1 MRLGQELVEK
11 RKRQK
16 ASDPFSQK
24 YEYDKIVVTSETKE
38 IITSRLRY
46 MPKNN
51 SFPFD
56 FLVNE
61 RDAGQGTGDPKRRPW
76 RRAGAD
82 NIMISSLI
90 SLQMQLYPESLVI
103 NSCSN
108 WHKVM
113 ASLFR
118 NGCGLARDFYVESL
132 QTNDNPEFRVRC
144 NFPRLSKRG
153 SQ

>member
-38 IITSRLRY
+38 LIMSRLRY
-46 MPKNN
+46 MPKNS

-61 RDAGQGTGDPKRRPW
+61 QDAGQGTGDPKTRIW
-76 RRAGAD
+76 LTTGAD

-90 SLQMQLYPESLVI
+90 SLQLQLYPESLAY

-108 WHKVM
+108 WHKVI

-118 NGCGLARDFYVESL
+118 NGCGLARDFYLESL
-132 QTNDNPEFRVRC
+132 QNNDNKEFRVRC
-144 NFPRLSKRG
+144 NWR
-153 SQ
+153 

>member
-24 YEYDKIVVTSETKE
+24 YEYDKIIVTSETKE
-38 IITSRLRY
+38 MIMSRLRY
-46 MPKNN
+46 MPKNS

-61 RDAGQGTGDPKRRPW
+61 RDAGQGTGDPKRKPFFTT
-76 RRAGAD
+76 GAD
-82 NIMISSLI
+82 KIMISSLI
-90 SLQMQLYPESLVI
+90 SLQLPLYPESLAY
-103 NSCSN
+103 NRCSN

-118 NGCGLARDFYVESL
+118 NGCGLARDFYVERL
-132 QTNDNPEFRVRC
+132 QTNDNPEFQMRCFFGRVT
-144 NFPRLSKRG
+144 
-153 SQ
+153 

>member
-38 IITSRLRY
+38 LIMSRLRY
-46 MPKNN
+46 MPKNS

-61 RDAGQGTGDPKRRPW
+61 QDAGQGTGDPKTRIW
-76 RRAGAD
+76 LTTGAD

-90 SLQMQLYPESLVI
+90 SLQLQLYPESLAY

-108 WHKVM
+108 WHKVI

-118 NGCGLARDFYVESL
+118 NGCGLARDFYLESL
-132 QTNDNPEFRVRC
+132 QNNDNKEFRVGC
-144 NFPRLSKRG
+144 NWR
-153 SQ
+153 

>member
-38 IITSRLRY
+38 MIMSRLRY
-46 MPKNN
+46 MPKNS

-61 RDAGQGTGDPKRRPW
+61 RDAGQGTGDPKTRIW
-76 RRAGAD
+76 LTTGAD

-90 SLQMQLYPESLVI
+90 SLQLQLYPESLAY

-108 WHKVM
+108 WHKVI

-118 NGCGLARDFYVESL
+118 NGCGLARDFYLESL
-132 QTNDNPEFRVRC
+132 QNNDNKEFRVGC
-144 NFPRLSKRG
+144 NWR
-153 SQ
+153 

>member
-24 YEYDKIVVTSETKE
+24 YEYDKIIVTSETKE
-38 IITSRLRY
+38 MIMSRLRY
-46 MPKNN
+46 MPKNS

-61 RDAGQGTGDPKRRPW
+61 RDAGQGTGDPKTRIW
-76 RRAGAD
+76 LTTGAD

-90 SLQMQLYPESLVI
+90 SLQLQLYPESLAY

-108 WHKVM
+108 WHKVI

-118 NGCGLARDFYVESL
+118 NGCGLARDFYLESL
-132 QTNDNPEFRVRC
+132 QNNDNKEFRVRC
-144 NFPRLSKRG
+144 NWR
-153 SQ
+153 

>member
-24 YEYDKIVVTSETKE
+24 YEYDKIIVTSETKE
-38 IITSRLRY
+38 MITSRLRY
-46 MPKNN
+46 MPKNS

-61 RDAGQGTGDPKRRPW
+61 RDAGQGTGDPKKFSSGEFTP
-76 RRAGAD
+76 D
-82 NIMISSLI
+82 DVMISSLI
-90 SLQMQLYPESLVI
+90 SLQMQLYSESLVI

-108 WHKVM
+108 WHKVI
-113 ASLFR
+113 AALFR
-118 NGCGLARDFYVESL
+118 NGCGLARDFYVERL

-144 NFPRLSKRG
+144 NFPSRI
-153 SQ
+153 

>member
-38 IITSRLRY
+38 MIMSRLRY
-46 MPKNN
+46 MPKNS

-61 RDAGQGTGDPKRRPW
+61 RDAGQGTGDPKKFSSGEFTP
-76 RRAGAD
+76 D
-82 NIMISSLI
+82 DVMISSLI
-90 SLQMQLYPESLVI
+90 SLQLQLYPESLVI

-108 WHKVM
+108 WHKVIE
-113 ASLFR
+113 ALYV
-118 NGCGLARDFYVESL
+118 NGCGLARDFYLESL
-132 QTNDNPEFRVRC
+132 QNNDNKEFRVGC
-144 NFPRLSKRG
+144 NWR
-153 SQ
+153 

>member
-38 IITSRLRY
+38 LIMSRLRY
-46 MPKNN
+46 MPKNS

-61 RDAGQGTGDPKRRPW
+61 RDAGQGTGDPKTRIW
-76 RRAGAD
+76 LTTGAD

-90 SLQMQLYPESLVI
+90 SLQLQLYPESLAY

-108 WHKVM
+108 WHKVI

-118 NGCGLARDFYVESL
+118 NGCGLARDFYLESL
-132 QTNDNPEFRVRC
+132 QNNDNKEFRVGC
-144 NFPRLSKRG
+144 NWR
-153 SQ
+153 